1 MSDSSP
7 VPLRAAVVAVQLP
20 GVDDQAFA
28 ASIAELR
35 RLGIYRRAAG
45 VGDAG
50 SEGDVDRELEALM
63 SGLVFTTSHTALP
76 VPALR
81 LTSAIG
87 TVPAL
92 SVAVTLGKESAAPS
106 LALSL
111 LTSWA

>member
-1 MSDSSP
+1 
-7 VPLRAAVVAVQLP
+7 
-20 GVDDQAFA
+20 
-28 ASIAELR
+28 
-35 RLGIYRRAAG
+35 
-45 VGDAG
+45 
-50 SEGDVDRELEALM
+50 M
-63 SGLVFTTSHTALP
+63 SGLAFTTSHTALP

-92 SVAVTLGKESAAPS
+92 SVAVTFGKESAAPS